1 MLPLDAFSPRFLWP
15 YLPSL
20 TKLFI
25 TFLCA
30 VCTYSAYTFARILVG
45 LAADKDGSTGKKG
58 YPSST
63 IHRKLANLQNLL
75 QFTFYLFGLCFLLQT
90 PAAFVTA
97 NGNSGVALIRNIF
110 QDLGIYI
117 AYATDVFFV
126 LLILHSIRWLI
137 ASVVDRAARG
147 SDHLRANEPA

>member
-15 YLPSL
+15 YLPPL

-25 TFLCA
+25 TFLSA
-30 VCTYSAYTFARILVG
+30 VCIYSAYTFARILVG
-45 LAADKDGSTGKKG
+45 LAAGKGVSTAEKE

-63 IHRKLANLQNLL
+63 FHGKLANLQSLL
-75 QFTFYLFGLCFLLQT
+75 QFAFYLFGLCFFLQI

-97 NGNSGVALIRNIF
+97 NGNSGWAVVRNIF

-126 LLILHSIRWLI
+126 LLILHSIRWLM
-137 ASVVDRAARG
+137 ASVVDRAARA
-147 SDHLRANEPA
+147 SDHLRTNEPA